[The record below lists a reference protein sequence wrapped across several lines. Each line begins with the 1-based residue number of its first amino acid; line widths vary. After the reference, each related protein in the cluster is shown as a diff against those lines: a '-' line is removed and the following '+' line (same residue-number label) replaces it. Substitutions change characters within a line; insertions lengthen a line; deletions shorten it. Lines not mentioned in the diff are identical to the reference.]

1 MSTAVLRRQSGVLL
15 TEMELVEPEQQA
27 APPPN
32 HLVDTNIFS
41 RIGGNDY
48 VQVQPAE
55 VHFAESS
62 NKNKVCRTQMKI
74 VRITNISRKATRV
87 NIIPPETSYFS
98 LSYKVPPCFVP
109 GTCITCYIKF
119 KPNGHQFYEDVIRVH
134 TEDQDKH
141 LIIPLYGYP
150 AVGKLNF
157 PKCINLSA
165 VPLGSSQTHVISLQ
179 SSSFTDFDFI
189 LQKIQDHPCYQVNP
203 MRGKLLAGQTQK
215 IRITFTPKDYT
226 TCTMKLLLNVSQLNF
241 VPRCCTVTG
250 HSEPGLESNQLK
262 QKYVEEQGQ
271 CKTLDASDPTVFQLR
286 PLDRT
291 RSMRMLEKQCTTAR
305 QTKSISKCLTKS
317 TDEKTHAFE
326 MSCPHHVA
334 KLLCG
339 AGKNRSAGHENS
351 TEKRQQQ
358 LLAFEAA
365 VRQDTLEEQ
374 RNQVRWQAKLGQ
386 QPLSVEQRERL
397 QTEWDLAWKRYL
409 TSCTDPES
417 TRLREDSKTSG
428 IPLSVP
434 SFQSTDEGRPH
445 RSVQQ
450 LINLITLQPPTFRT
464 QRIPATGWIKRT
476 AILDRLRLGVTRL
489 ILRQR
494 ASSRLKK
501 LRCLKENRADSKATE
516 SESPSNVGAV
526 HIPEDIAKKIGD
538 PLLAT
543 ISQKECACRI
553 PECWIERTL
562 DTTCSKTGF
571 NYPQSSVS
579 VDVLATEE
587 SSLQAMQL
595 TAAFVNGQDKPW
607 PVFDLSPPWEWKLSG
622 CEKFDP
628 IEARELAYWTVDEP
642 ELQALTVLPF
652 LEQNLPSTDSSAID
666 NSMTII
672 DPTDPEFP
680 VGTPMSVPEGCL
692 KSQKLGTET
701 SFSLST
707 SEHLSEWVPSV
718 KTVPVVTS
726 FVQQQ
731 FAPFT
736 KSIRFNSNSL
746 HKPSGRMEATE
757 RTLNQINGVGA
768 VLQRCTTQS
777 HTYQEMVP
785 LLMDDGPSSYG
796 GTPEEKESLRAEMV
810 AAEELIAEHS
820 ATTKLSPSVIAT
832 RMRDWI
838 NRFPELGPSL
848 WEWIPDDSNLDG
860 SRPIVRGG
868 RLHPQLSSM
877 TVKEVNEKVN
887 ELKEVNES
895 SDAEELEATT
905 DVDNL
910 MNHTVSL
917 EGEIWSQCK
926 SAMFPQ

>member
-1 MSTAVLRRQSGVLL
+1 MQ
-15 TEMELVEPEQQA
+15 
-27 APPPN
+27 
-32 HLVDTNIFS
+32 
-41 RIGGNDY
+41 IG
-48 VQVQPAE
+48 
-55 VHFAESS
+55 
-62 NKNKVCRTQMKI
+62 KCK
-74 VRITNISRKATRV
+74 
-87 NIIPPETSYFS
+87 
-98 LSYKVPPCFVP
+98 LCFVP
-109 GTCITCYIKF
+109 GTCITCYIRF

-150 AVGKLNF
+150 AIGKLNF

-165 VPLGSSQTHVISLQ
+165 VPLGSSQTHVISLR

-189 LQKIQDHPCYQVNP
+189 LQKIQDHPCYQVTP

-241 VPRCCTVTG
+241 VPKCCTVTG
-250 HSEPGLESNQLK
+250 HSEPGLESHQLK
-262 QKYVEEQGQ
+262 QKYVEEQEQ
-271 CKTLDASDPTVFQLR
+271 SKTLDASDPTVFQLR

-291 RSMRMLEKQCTTAR
+291 RSMRTIEKQCATAR
-305 QTKSISKCLTKS
+305 QTKSVSKCLTKS
-317 TDEKTHAFE
+317 TDEKTHVFE

-339 AGKNRSAGHENS
+339 SGKNRSAGHENS
-351 TEKRQQQ
+351 VEKRQQQ

-374 RNQVRWQAKLGQ
+374 RNQVCWQAKLGQ
-386 QPLSVEQRERL
+386 QPLSAEQRERL
-397 QTEWDLAWKRYL
+397 QTEWDLAWKQYL
-409 TSCTDPES
+409 
-417 TRLREDSKTSG
+417 
-428 IPLSVP
+428 
-434 SFQSTDEGRPH
+434 STDEDRPH

-501 LRCLKENRADSKATE
+501 LRCLKEKRTDSNTTE
-516 SESPSNVGAV
+516 SESSSDVGV
-526 HIPEDIAKKIGD
+526 
-538 PLLAT
+538 
-543 ISQKECACRI
+543 SRNECAYRI

-562 DTTCSKTGF
+562 NTTCSKTGF
-571 NYPQSSVS
+571 NYLQSSVS
-579 VDVLATEE
+579 VDILTTEE
-587 SSLQAMQL
+587 SSLQTMQL
-595 TAAFVNGQDKPW
+595 TAAFLNGQDKPW

-628 IEARELAYWTVDEP
+628 IEARELAYWTVDEA

-652 LEQNLPSTDSSAID
+652 LTN
-666 NSMTII
+666 
-672 DPTDPEFP
+672 
-680 VGTPMSVPEGCL
+680 
-692 KSQKLGTET
+692 K
-701 SFSLST
+701 
-707 SEHLSEWVPSV
+707 HLSEWIPSV
-718 KTVPVVTS
+718 KTLPVVSS

-731 FAPFT
+731 FASPT
-736 KSIRFNSNSL
+736 KSIRFNSTSL
-746 HKPSGRMEATE
+746 YKPSGRLEATE

-768 VLQRCTTQS
+768 VLQRCTTRYR
-777 HTYQEMVP
+777 TYQEMVP
-785 LLMDDGPSSYG
+785 LLMDDGPSSCG
-796 GTPEEKESLRAEMV
+796 GTPEERESLRAEMA

-838 NRFPELGPSL
+838 NRFPELGQSL

-877 TVKEVNEKVN
+877 AVREVNEKAN

-917 EGEIWSQCK
+917 DGEIWSQCK
-926 SAMFPQ
+926 SAMFSQ